1 MKLRYV
7 RRIQE
12 TNDVWS
18 FFFEP
23 LSKISWEAGQSIRLE
38 LQRPTWGISER
49 RFTIASA
56 PHERY
61 LQITTR
67 LTGSEFKSLLA
78 ELSPGQEIAG
88 HNIEGSFTWS
98 RADTEPP
105 ILCIAGGIG
114 ITPFRALLLDA
125 AEQKSLH
132 DVILLHRSKDK
143 PPVFSAELSRL
154 SEAEPGFLYHQL
166 TNRLDEESIES
177 IAPNWRKR
185 MIYIS
190 GSSEMVRQVSGLF
203 ALLGL
208 PPERIVRDIF
218 TGNIS

>member
-1 MKLRYV
+1 M

-67 LTGSEFKSLLA
+67 LTGSEFKNLLA

-105 ILCIAGGIG
+105 ILCIAAGIG

-125 AEQKSLH
+125 AQKNSLH
-132 DVILLHRSKDK
+132 DVVLLHRSKDN
-143 PPVFSAELSRL
+143 PPVFSTEFSHLSDDNT
-154 SEAEPGFLYHQL
+154 GFLYHQL
-166 TNRLDEESIES
+166 ISRLSEESVETIV
-177 IAPNWRKR
+177 PDWRKR
-185 MIYIS
+185 MVYIS
-190 GSSEMVRQVSGLF
+190 GSGEMVRQVSKLF